1 MDLNE
6 RLSEDQKS
14 AMKTGDQARVGVL
27 RLLRTRVKEA
37 AVQKRDDLSDGE
49 IYKVIMTELK
59 RRQEAI
65 DLFEKGGRGD
75 LAARDKEEMGILEAY
90 LPPKLTADELKAH
103 ALEAIKEVDAIS
115 QHLNLFRHEFYFL
128 PSVLQSHVV
137 NCFSC
142 FLRGLRYIVQFFT
155 QSMTLDSCILQ
166 LLYIVHIT
174 LRRIQDCCSS
184 A

>member
-1 MDLNE
+1 
-6 RLSEDQKS
+6 
-14 AMKTGDQARVGVL
+14 MKTGDQARVGVL

-103 ALEAIKEVDAIS
+103 ALEAIKEVDAITPRD
-115 QHLNLFRHEFYFL
+115 LGKVMKVLMPKVTGRTEG
-128 PSVLQSHVV
+128 SVVSKMVKE
-137 NCFSC
+137 
-142 FLRGLRYIVQFFT
+142 
-155 QSMTLDSCILQ
+155 
-166 LLYIVHIT
+166 LLAEKK
-174 LRRIQDCCSS
+174 D
-184 A
+184 